1 MIKQFNTAIYKT
13 FQSKFNKIKLNFI
26 VVSRMIIERKRINL
40 KNLPNPSPARALS
53 SRKNPYHRK
62 LSKNPDFLT
71 EVYATLYR

>member
-1 MIKQFNTAIYKT
+1 
-13 FQSKFNKIKLNFI
+13 
-26 VVSRMIIERKRINL
+26 MIIERKRINL
-40 KNLPNPSPARALS
+40 KNLPSPSPARALS